1 MKNWLDV
8 RYSEQKYSYEAMCD
22 HVIETWNAIGKDL
35 LENLIQSM
43 SACCQAIIDVN
54 DLYTKY

>member
-1 MKNWLDV
+1 MKDWLDV

-22 HVIETWNAIGKDL
+22 HVIEAWNAIDKNL
-35 LENLIQSM
+35 LEDLIQSM
-43 SACCQAIIDVN
+43 LAHCQAIIDIN